1 MRPAGTII
9 FLSTALA
16 ASVAAAQTTRS
27 FHLTQNETADQMNQ
41 IATLIRS
48 TGGIQQIW
56 ADDLQRTVSVTGTSA
71 QLDMAAWYIRQLDRA
86 MPPPSPQDY
95 QAGSDDMVRM
105 FFLSHVSTSQQL
117 QEVVTNL
124 RAIIDVKRLFIYD
137 TLHAVAIRGTGSQ
150 IAMATWLANQ
160 LDQAA
165 GAPSPAPNDYVL
177 SGDDVTHVFNLSN
190 PRAPTEMYE
199 MVTLIRSVAD
209 IQRIF
214 TYSARKTIVVRT
226 SPDHMALTAWLVKQL
241 DRPAS
246 TPSVTVQYT
255 LPSGPDNIIGVF
267 YLPNPSRERLN
278 KAATQVRTTALA
290 HRLFTYGTLGA
301 LAVRGTVGQVATAE
315 KIIEEMNQVR

>member
-1 MRPAGTII
+1 MRPVGTIV

-16 ASVAAAQTTRS
+16 ASVAAAQTTRV
-27 FHLTQNETADQMNQ
+27 FHLIQNETADQMYQ

-71 QLDMAAWYIRQLDRA
+71 ELDMAAWYVKQLDRA
-86 MPPPSPQDY
+86 TPPPSPQDY
-95 QAGSDDMVRM
+95 PVGNDDTVRM
-105 FFLSHVSTSQQL
+105 FFLAHVSTSQQL
-117 QEVVTNL
+117 QEIVTNL
-124 RAIIDVKRLFIYD
+124 RAIIDIKRLFIYD
-137 TLHAVAIRGTGSQ
+137 TLHALAVRGTGSQ
-150 IAMATWLANQ
+150 NAMATWLVNQ
-160 LDQAA
+160 LDQPI
-165 GAPSPAPNDYVL
+165 GVPSPAPNDYAL

-190 PRAPTEMYE
+190 PRVPMETQE

-214 TYSARKTIVVRT
+214 TYNARKTIVVRT
-226 SPDHMALTAWLVKQL
+226 SPDRMALTAWLVKQL

-255 LPSGPDNIIGVF
+255 LPSGPDNIVGVF

-278 KAATQVRTTALA
+278 KAATQVRTTARVQ
-290 HRLFTYGTLGA
+290 RLFTYGTLGA

-315 KIIEEMNQVR
+315 KVIEEMNQVR

>member
-1 MRPAGTII
+1 MRLMLIG
-9 FLSTALA
+9 LA
-16 ASVAAAQTTRS
+16 AVTLATAQNSRS
-27 FHLTQNETADQMNQ
+27 FHLTQNETAGQMNQ

-71 QLDMAAWYIRQLDRA
+71 QLDMAAWYVKQLDRA
-86 MPPPSPQDY
+86 TPPPSPQDY
-95 QAGSDDMVRM
+95 QAGSDDTVRM

-124 RAIIDVKRLFIYD
+124 RAIIDIKRLFTYD
-137 TLHAVAIRGTGSQ
+137 TLHAVAMRGTGSQ
-150 IAMATWLANQ
+150 IAMATWLVNQ
-160 LDQAA
+160 LDQAV
-165 GAPSPAPNDYVL
+165 GVPSPAPNDYAL

-190 PRAPTEMYE
+190 PRVPMETYE

-209 IQRIF
+209 VQRIF
-214 TYSARKTIVVRT
+214 TYTARKTIVVRT

-255 LPSGPDNIIGVF
+255 LPRGPDNIVGVF
-267 YLPNPSRERLN
+267 YLPNPSQERLN
-278 KAATQVRTTALA
+278 KAATQVRATARVQ
-290 HRLFTYGTLGA
+290 RLFTYGTLGA
-301 LAVRGTVGQVATAE
+301 LAVRGTLEQLATAE
-315 KIIEEMNQVR
+315 KVIEEIRTSQ

>member
-1 MRPAGTII
+1 MRPVGTIV

-16 ASVAAAQTTRS
+16 ASVAGAQTTRL
-27 FHLTQNETADQMNQ
+27 FHLIQNETADQMFQ

-71 QLDMAAWYIRQLDRA
+71 ELDMAAWYVKQLDRA
-86 MPPPSPQDY
+86 TPPPSPQDY
-95 QAGSDDMVRM
+95 PVGNDDTVRM
-105 FFLSHVSTSQQL
+105 FFLAHVSTSQQL
-117 QEVVTNL
+117 QEIVTNL
-124 RAIIDVKRLFIYD
+124 RAIIDIKRLFIYD
-137 TLHAVAIRGTGSQ
+137 TLHALAVRGTGSQ
-150 IAMATWLANQ
+150 NAMATWLVNQ
-160 LDQAA
+160 LDQPI
-165 GAPSPAPNDYVL
+165 GVPSPAPNDYAL

-190 PRAPTEMYE
+190 PRVPMETQE
-199 MVTLIRSVAD
+199 MVTLIRSVSD

-214 TYSARKTIVVRT
+214 TYNARKTIVVRT
-226 SPDHMALTAWLVKQL
+226 SPDRMALTAWLVKQL
-241 DRPAS
+241 DRPAG

-278 KAATQVRTTALA
+278 KAATQVRTTARV
-290 HRLFTYGTLGA
+290 HRLFTYGA

-315 KIIEEMNQVR
+315 KVIEEMNQVR

>member
-1 MRPAGTII
+1 MRLMLIG
-9 FLSTALA
+9 LA
-16 ASVAAAQTTRS
+16 AVTLATAQNSRS

-71 QLDMAAWYIRQLDRA
+71 QLDMAAWYVKQLDQA
-86 MPPPSPQDY
+86 TPPPSPQDY
-95 QAGSDDMVRM
+95 QAGSDDTVRM

-124 RAIIDVKRLFIYD
+124 RAIIDIKRLFIYD
-137 TLHAVAIRGTGSQ
+137 TLHAVAMRGTGSQ
-150 IAMATWLANQ
+150 IAMATWLVNQ
-160 LDQAA
+160 LDQAV
-165 GAPSPAPNDYVL
+165 GVPSPAPNDYAL

-190 PRAPTEMYE
+190 PRVPMETQE

-209 IQRIF
+209 VQRIF
-214 TYSARKTIVVRT
+214 TYNARKTIVVRT

-255 LPSGPDNIIGVF
+255 LPRGPDNIVGVF

-278 KAATQVRTTALA
+278 KAATQVRTTARVQ
-290 HRLFTYGTLGA
+290 RLFTYGTLGA
-301 LAVRGTVGQVATAE
+301 LAVRGTLEQLATAE
-315 KIIEEMNQVR
+315 KVIEEIRTSQ

>member
-1 MRPAGTII
+1 MLIG
-9 FLSTALA
+9 LA
-16 ASVAAAQTTRS
+16 AVTLATAQNSRS

-71 QLDMAAWYIRQLDRA
+71 QLDMAAWYVKQLDQA
-86 MPPPSPQDY
+86 TPPPSPQDY
-95 QAGSDDMVRM
+95 QAGSDDTVRM

-124 RAIIDVKRLFIYD
+124 RAIIDIKRLFIYD
-137 TLHAVAIRGTGSQ
+137 TLHAVAMRGTGSQ
-150 IAMATWLANQ
+150 IAMATWLVNQ
-160 LDQAA
+160 LDQAV
-165 GAPSPAPNDYVL
+165 GVPSPAPNDYAL

-190 PRAPTEMYE
+190 PRVPMETQE

-209 IQRIF
+209 VQRIF
-214 TYSARKTIVVRT
+214 TYNARKTIVVRT

-255 LPSGPDNIIGVF
+255 LPRGPDNIVGVF

-278 KAATQVRTTALA
+278 KAATQVRTTARVQ
-290 HRLFTYGTLGA
+290 RLFTYGTLGA
-301 LAVRGTVGQVATAE
+301 LAVRGTLEQLATAE
-315 KIIEEMNQVR
+315 KVIEEIRTSQ

>member
-1 MRPAGTII
+1 MRLMLIG
-9 FLSTALA
+9 LA
-16 ASVAAAQTTRS
+16 AVTLATPQNSRS

-71 QLDMAAWYIRQLDRA
+71 QLDMAAWYVKQLDRA
-86 MPPPSPQDY
+86 TPPPSPQDY
-95 QAGSDDMVRM
+95 QAGSDDTVRM

-124 RAIIDVKRLFIYD
+124 RAIIDIKRLFIYD
-137 TLHAVAIRGTGSQ
+137 TLHAVAMRGTGSQ
-150 IAMATWLANQ
+150 IAMATWLVNQ
-160 LDQAA
+160 LDQAV
-165 GAPSPAPNDYVL
+165 GVPSPAPNDYAL

-190 PRAPTEMYE
+190 PRVPMETQE

-209 IQRIF
+209 VQRIF
-214 TYSARKTIVVRT
+214 TYNARKTIVVRT
-226 SPDHMALTAWLVKQL
+226 SPDRMALTAWLVKQL

-255 LPSGPDNIIGVF
+255 LPRGPDNIVGVF
-267 YLPNPSRERLN
+267 YLPEPSRERLN
-278 KAATQVRTTALA
+278 KAATQVRTTARVQ
-290 HRLFTYGTLGA
+290 RLFTYGTLGA
-301 LAVRGTVGQVATAE
+301 LAVRGTLEQLATAE
-315 KIIEEMNQVR
+315 KVIEEIRTSQ

>member
-1 MRPAGTII
+1 MLIG
-9 FLSTALA
+9 LA
-16 ASVAAAQTTRS
+16 AVTLATAQNSRS

-71 QLDMAAWYIRQLDRA
+71 QLDMAAWYVKQLDQA
-86 MPPPSPQDY
+86 TPPPSPQDY
-95 QAGSDDMVRM
+95 QAGSDDTVRM

-124 RAIIDVKRLFIYD
+124 RAIIDIKRLFIYD
-137 TLHAVAIRGTGSQ
+137 TLHAVAMRGTGSQ
-150 IAMATWLANQ
+150 IAMATWLVNQ
-160 LDQAA
+160 LDQAV
-165 GAPSPAPNDYVL
+165 GVPSPAPNDYAL

-190 PRAPTEMYE
+190 PRVPMETQE

-209 IQRIF
+209 VQRIF
-214 TYSARKTIVVRT
+214 TYNARKTIVVRT

-255 LPSGPDNIIGVF
+255 LPRGPDNIVGVF
-267 YLPNPSRERLN
+267 YLPEPSRERLN
-278 KAATQVRTTALA
+278 KAATQVRTTARVQ
-290 HRLFTYGTLGA
+290 RLFTYGTLGA
-301 LAVRGTVGQVATAE
+301 LAVRGTLEQLATAE
-315 KIIEEMNQVR
+315 KVIEEIRTSQ

>member
-1 MRPAGTII
+1 MRPVGTIV

-16 ASVAAAQTTRS
+16 ASVAAAQTTRV
-27 FHLTQNETADQMNQ
+27 FHLIQNETADQMFQ

-71 QLDMAAWYIRQLDRA
+71 ELDMAAWYVKQLDLA
-86 MPPPSPQDY
+86 TPPPSPQDY
-95 QAGSDDMVRM
+95 PVGNDDTVRM
-105 FFLSHVSTSQQL
+105 FFLVHVSTSQQL
-117 QEVVTNL
+117 QEIVTNL
-124 RAIIDVKRLFIYD
+124 RAIIDIKRLFIYD
-137 TLHAVAIRGTGSQ
+137 TLHALAVRGTGSQ
-150 IAMATWLANQ
+150 NAMATWLVNQ
-160 LDQAA
+160 LDQPI
-165 GAPSPAPNDYVL
+165 GVPSPAPNDYAL

-190 PRAPTEMYE
+190 PRVPMETQE

-214 TYSARKTIVVRT
+214 TYNARKTIVVRT
-226 SPDHMALTAWLVKQL
+226 SPDRMALTAWLVKQL
-241 DRPAS
+241 DRPAG

-255 LPSGPDNIIGVF
+255 LPSGPDNIVGVF

-278 KAATQVRTTALA
+278 KAATQVRTTARVQ
-290 HRLFTYGTLGA
+290 RLFTYGTLGA

-315 KIIEEMNQVR
+315 KVIEEMR

>member
-1 MRPAGTII
+1 MRLMLIG
-9 FLSTALA
+9 LA
-16 ASVAAAQTTRS
+16 AVTLATAQNSRS

-71 QLDMAAWYIRQLDRA
+71 QLDMAAWYVEQLDQA
-86 MPPPSPQDY
+86 TPPPSPQDY
-95 QAGSDDMVRM
+95 QAGSDDTVRM

-124 RAIIDVKRLFIYD
+124 RAIIDIKRLFIYD
-137 TLHAVAIRGTGSQ
+137 TLHAVAVRGTGSE
-150 IAMATWLANQ
+150 IAMATWLVNQ
-160 LDQAA
+160 LDQAV
-165 GAPSPAPNDYVL
+165 GVPSPAPNDYAL

-190 PRAPTEMYE
+190 PRVPMETQE

-209 IQRIF
+209 VQRIF
-214 TYSARKTIVVRT
+214 TYNARKTIVVRT

-255 LPSGPDNIIGVF
+255 LPRGPDNIVGVF

-278 KAATQVRTTALA
+278 KAATQVRTTARVQ
-290 HRLFTYGTLGA
+290 HLFTYGTLGA
-301 LAVRGTVGQVATAE
+301 VAVRGTLEQLATAE
-315 KIIEEMNQVR
+315 KVIEEIRTSQ

>member
-1 MRPAGTII
+1 MLIG
-9 FLSTALA
+9 LA
-16 ASVAAAQTTRS
+16 AVTLATAQNSRS

-71 QLDMAAWYIRQLDRA
+71 QLDMAAWYVKQLDRA
-86 MPPPSPQDY
+86 TPPPSPQDY
-95 QAGSDDMVRM
+95 QAGSDDTVRM

-124 RAIIDVKRLFIYD
+124 RAIIDIKRLFIYD
-137 TLHAVAIRGTGSQ
+137 TLHAVATRGTGSQ
-150 IAMATWLANQ
+150 IAMATWLVNQ
-160 LDQAA
+160 LDQAV
-165 GAPSPAPNDYVL
+165 GVPSPAPNDYAL

-190 PRAPTEMYE
+190 PLVPMETQE

-209 IQRIF
+209 VQRIF
-214 TYSARKTIVVRT
+214 LYNARKTIVVRT

-255 LPSGPDNIIGVF
+255 LPRGPDNIVGVF

-278 KAATQVRTTALA
+278 KAATQVRTTARVQ
-290 HRLFTYGTLGA
+290 HLFTYGTLGA
-301 LAVRGTVGQVATAE
+301 VAVRGTLEQLATAE
-315 KIIEEMNQVR
+315 KVIEEIRTSQ

>member
-1 MRPAGTII
+1 MRLMLIG
-9 FLSTALA
+9 LA
-16 ASVAAAQTTRS
+16 AVTLATAQNSRS
-27 FHLTQNETADQMNQ
+27 FHLTENETADQMNQ

-71 QLDMAAWYIRQLDRA
+71 QLDMAAWYVEQLDRA
-86 MPPPSPQDY
+86 TPPPSPQDY
-95 QAGSDDMVRM
+95 QAGSDDTVRM

-124 RAIIDVKRLFIYD
+124 RVITDIKRLFIYD

-150 IAMATWLANQ
+150 ISMATWLVNQ
-160 LDQAA
+160 LDQAV
-165 GAPSPAPNDYVL
+165 GVPSPAPNDYAL
-177 SGDDVTHVFNLSN
+177 STDDVTHVFNLSN
-190 PRAPTEMYE
+190 PRVPMETQE

-209 IQRIF
+209 VQRIF
-214 TYSARKTIVVRT
+214 TYNARKTIVVRT

-255 LPSGPDNIIGVF
+255 LPSGPDNIVGVF

-278 KAATQVRTTALA
+278 KAATQVRTTARVQ
-290 HRLFTYGTLGA
+290 RLFTYGTLGA
-301 LAVRGTVGQVATAE
+301 LAVRGTLEQLATAE
-315 KIIEEMNQVR
+315 RVIEETRTSQ

>member
-1 MRPAGTII
+1 MRLMLIG
-9 FLSTALA
+9 LA
-16 ASVAAAQTTRS
+16 AVTLATAHNSRS
-27 FHLTQNETADQMNQ
+27 FHLTQNETADQMYQ

-71 QLDMAAWYIRQLDRA
+71 QLDMAAWYVKQLDQA
-86 MPPPSPQDY
+86 TPPASPQDY
-95 QAGSDDMVRM
+95 QAGSDDTVRM

-124 RAIIDVKRLFIYD
+124 RTIIDIKRLFTYD
-137 TLHAVAIRGTGSQ
+137 TLHAVAVRGTGSE
-150 IAMATWLANQ
+150 IVMATWLVDQ
-160 LDQAA
+160 LDQAV
-165 GAPSPAPNDYVL
+165 GVPSPAPNDYAL

-190 PRAPTEMYE
+190 PRVPMETQE

-209 IQRIF
+209 VQRIF
-214 TYSARKTIVVRT
+214 TYNARETIVVRT

-255 LPSGPDNIIGVF
+255 LPRGPDNIVSVF

-278 KAATQVRTTALA
+278 KAATQVRTTARVQ
-290 HRLFTYGTLGA
+290 HLFTYGTLGA
-301 LAVRGTVGQVATAE
+301 LAVRGTLEQLATAE
-315 KIIEEMNQVR
+315 KVIEEIRTSQ

>member
-1 MRPAGTII
+1 MLIG
-9 FLSTALA
+9 LA
-16 ASVAAAQTTRS
+16 AVTLATPQNSRS

-71 QLDMAAWYIRQLDRA
+71 QLDMAAWYVKQLDQA
-86 MPPPSPQDY
+86 TPPPSPQDY
-95 QAGSDDMVRM
+95 QAGSDDTVRM

-124 RAIIDVKRLFIYD
+124 RAIIDIKRLFIYD
-137 TLHAVAIRGTGSQ
+137 TLHAVAMRGTGSQ
-150 IAMATWLANQ
+150 IAMATWLVNQ
-160 LDQAA
+160 LDQAV
-165 GAPSPAPNDYVL
+165 GVPSPAPNDYAL

-190 PRAPTEMYE
+190 PRVPMETQE

-209 IQRIF
+209 VQRIF
-214 TYSARKTIVVRT
+214 TYNARKTIVVRT

-255 LPSGPDNIIGVF
+255 LPRGPDNIVGVF
-267 YLPNPSRERLN
+267 YLPEPSRERLN
-278 KAATQVRTTALA
+278 KAATQVRTTARVQ
-290 HRLFTYGTLGA
+290 RLFTYGTLGA
-301 LAVRGTVGQVATAE
+301 LAVRGTLEQLATAE
-315 KIIEEMNQVR
+315 KVIEEIRTSQ

>member
-1 MRPAGTII
+1 MRPVGTIV

-16 ASVAAAQTTRS
+16 ASVAAAQTTRL
-27 FHLTQNETADQMNQ
+27 FHLIQNETADQMFQ

-71 QLDMAAWYIRQLDRA
+71 ELDMAAWYVKQLDRA
-86 MPPPSPQDY
+86 TPPPSPQDY
-95 QAGSDDMVRM
+95 PVGNDDTVRM
-105 FFLSHVSTSQQL
+105 FFLAHVSTSQQL
-117 QEVVTNL
+117 QEIVTNL
-124 RAIIDVKRLFIYD
+124 RAIIDIKRLFIYD
-137 TLHAVAIRGTGSQ
+137 TLHAVAMRGTGSQ
-150 IAMATWLANQ
+150 NAMATWLVNQ
-160 LDQAA
+160 LDQPI
-165 GAPSPAPNDYVL
+165 GVPSPAPNGYAL
-177 SGDDVTHVFNLSN
+177 SGDDVTQVFNLSN
-190 PRAPTEMYE
+190 PRVPMETQE

-214 TYSARKTIVVRT
+214 TYNARKTIVVRT
-226 SPDHMALTAWLVKQL
+226 SPDRMALTAWLVKQL

-255 LPSGPDNIIGVF
+255 LPSGPDNIVGVF

-278 KAATQVRTTALA
+278 KAATQVRTTARVQ
-290 HRLFTYGTLGA
+290 RLFTYGTLGA

-315 KIIEEMNQVR
+315 KVIEEIRTSQ